1 MLKRLNWLSPC
12 VALALVAAGGWLA
25 MSRTSTAQ
33 PPPGIRPAVSPKQ
46 AAAAI
51 EPGTVPRS
59 TFMRLKLQ
67 PVKDILEGIALEDYD
82 RIVAAAERIQ
92 LLSLDESWM
101 VLQTDEYR
109 RHSDEFRRAVKVT
122 VDAAR
127 DRNLDGATVGY
138 MQMTMNC
145 VRCHRQLR
153 NPE

>member
-1 MLKRLNWLSPC
+1 MLKRLNWFAPC
-12 VALALVAAGGWLA
+12 VALVLVAVGGWLA

-33 PPPGIRPAVSPKQ
+33 QPPAPKPAVTPRQ
-46 AAAAI
+46 APSVQ
-51 EPGTVPRS
+51 PGTVARS

-67 PVKDILEGIALEDYD
+67 PVKDVLEAIALEDFD
-82 RIVAAAERIQ
+82 RISAAAERIH

-101 VLQTDEYR
+101 VMQTDEYQR
-109 RHSDEFRRAVKVT
+109 QSDEFRRAVKVM

-127 DRNLDGATVGY
+127 DRNIDGATLGY

>member
-1 MLKRLNWLSPC
+1 MLKRLNWFSPC

-25 MSRTSTAQ
+25 TSHTSTAQ
-33 PPPGIRPAVSPKQ
+33 QPPAPKPVVTPKQ
-46 AAAAI
+46 AATVQ
-51 EPGTVPRS
+51 PGTVPRS

-67 PVKDILEGIALEDYD
+67 PVKDVLEAIALEDFD
-82 RIVAAAERIQ
+82 RISAAAERIH

-101 VLQTDEYR
+101 VMQTDEYQR
-109 RHSDEFRRAVKVT
+109 QSDEFRRAVKVM

-127 DRNLDGATVGY
+127 DRNIDGATLGY

>member
-1 MLKRLNWLSPC
+1 
-12 VALALVAAGGWLA
+12 
-25 MSRTSTAQ
+25 
-33 PPPGIRPAVSPKQ
+33 
-46 AAAAI
+46 
-51 EPGTVPRS
+51 
-59 TFMRLKLQ
+59 MRLKLQ

-92 LLSLDESWM
+92 ALSLDESWM

-127 DRNLDGATVGY
+127 DRNLDGTTVGY